1 MFERFTEKARRAI
14 FFARYEA
21 GQYGSSNI
29 GAEHLLIGILR
40 DDGLTVLRLLAP
52 QATAEWFR
60 TEIEKQIVRHVPTSA
75 TIELPLAP
83 DCRTILISATEE
95 ADKLR
100 NRRVRTEHLLLGMLR
115 LKDSLV
121 AQLLREK
128 GALPEAIR
136 KHCRNVIELDER
148 P

>member
-21 GQYGSSNI
+21 GQYGISNI

-40 DDGLTVLRLLAP
+40 DDGLAVLRLLAP
-52 QATAEWFR
+52 QTTAEWFR
-60 TEIEKQIVRHVPTSA
+60 TEIEKQMVRHVPVSP

-83 DCRTILISATEE
+83 DCRSIPISATVK

-115 LKDSLV
+115 LQDSHV
-121 AQLLREK
+121 AQLLRER

-136 KHCRNVIELDER
+136 KHCR
-148 P
+148 